1 MNGCSSL
8 AKKEWMLFCRHARRS
23 GVGGDPL
30 HVHGRVARARPTPRG
45 PCARAGRH
53 RTFRSPPLVAC
64 CVWRPRGAVGADDWL
79 RLRRAAVGRAQ
90 RAEMARL
97 VGLALLRRR
106 VGDRAAVALGLGAA
120 SSQSD
125 RHCADEDMFD
135 SKKGEIPPRHVWE
148 IESTDTCRAPNGAS
162 SPLYPTT
169 RPVLSLDLLLH
180 PTRRKAE
187 IAQVVFYGQTHA
199 HVIAT
204 SGFHQ

>member
-1 MNGCSSL
+1 MPAGPV
-8 AKKEWMLFCRHARRS
+8 S
-23 GVGGDPL
+23 GVTHSMSMAASRAPVPHRED
-30 HVHGRVARARPTPRG
+30 HARARAG
-45 PCARAGRH
+45 IAR
-53 RTFRSPPLVAC
+53 SDPPLVAC
-64 CVWRPRGAVGADDWL
+64 CVWRPRGAVGADDW
-79 RLRRAAVGRAQ
+79 LRRAAVGRAQ